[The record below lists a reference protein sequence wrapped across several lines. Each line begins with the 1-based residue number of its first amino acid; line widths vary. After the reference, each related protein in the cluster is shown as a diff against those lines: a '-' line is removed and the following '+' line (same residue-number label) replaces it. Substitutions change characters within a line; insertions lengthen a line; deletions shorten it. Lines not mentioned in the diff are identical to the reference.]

1 MKRETG
7 DRLAPSVETDAYSD
21 SDVDSDIGEIR
32 KATSSGSNASA
43 TPDDDADNT
52 LGEEG
57 SFVISIIRE

>member
-7 DRLAPSVETDAYSD
+7 DRLAPLVETDAHSN

-32 KATSSGSNASA
+32 KATFSVSNASA
-43 TPDDDADNT
+43 TPDDDTDNT
-52 LGEEG
+52 LGEDG